1 MDWFPTCRVSSW
13 VVSSE
18 NSKMG
23 KFFTL
28 GTFSRAIKINSILQ
42 WSMGRIYYNDLRF
55 DCGKCIDFF
64 TFHESL
70 EMSIYDDKVILK
82 LRNEET
88 ILNKKDILLVFLD
101 KKQLV
106 LLGNDEKEIFRYK
119 QELKENTVRTA
130 FLQHHYSWSDKEP
143 FKEDFQKWVEDSP
156 DVSPAANALLKAR
169 KIAIENG
176 EDEEVFQ
183 LAKELWKL
191 RVSVKENDN
200 RQYYR

>member
-1 MDWFPTCRVSSW
+1 
-13 VVSSE
+13 
-18 NSKMG
+18 MG

-42 WSMGRIYYNDLRF
+42 WSMGRIYYNDLSLIA
-55 DCGKCIDFF
+55 GSALTFF

-143 FKEDFQKWVEDSP
+143 FKEDFQKWV
-156 DVSPAANALLKAR
+156 
-169 KIAIENG
+169 
-176 EDEEVFQ
+176 
-183 LAKELWKL
+183 
-191 RVSVKENDN
+191 
-200 RQYYR
+200 

>member
-1 MDWFPTCRVSSW
+1 MI
-13 VVSSE
+13 
-18 NSKMG
+18 
-23 KFFTL
+23 L
-28 GTFSRAIKINSILQ
+28 GLIAGSALT
-42 WSMGRIYYNDLRF
+42 
-55 DCGKCIDFF
+55 FF

-143 FKEDFQKWVEDSP
+143 FKEDFQKWV
-156 DVSPAANALLKAR
+156 
-169 KIAIENG
+169 
-176 EDEEVFQ
+176 
-183 LAKELWKL
+183 
-191 RVSVKENDN
+191 
-200 RQYYR
+200 